1 MSDKIEE
8 LSQKDLDFY
17 KERYF
22 DHFGV
27 ATNIDEGMGSILDFM
42 DKIQKA
48 IETDTP
54 LVNFDLDKSPVF

>member
-42 DKIQKA
+42 DEIQKA

>member
-1 MSDKIEE
+1 MATEIEE
-8 LSQKDLDFY
+8 ISQKDLDFY

-27 ATNIDEGMGSILDFM
+27 ATNIDEGMGSISDFM
-42 DKIQKA
+42 GDIQKA

-54 LVNFDLDKSPVF
+54 LVNFDLDKSLVF

>member
-1 MSDKIEE
+1 MATEIEE
-8 LSQKDLDFY
+8 ISQKDLDFY

-27 ATNIDEGMGSILDFM
+27 ATNIDEEMGSISDFM
-42 DKIQKA
+42 DDIQNA

-54 LVNFDLDKSPVF
+54 LVNFDLDKSLVF

>member
-1 MSDKIEE
+1 MENKIKE
-8 LSQKDLDFY
+8 LSWEDLDFY

-27 ATNIDEGMGSILDFM
+27 ATNIDEGMGSISDFM
-42 DKIQKA
+42 DDIQNA

-54 LVNFDLDKSPVF
+54 LVNFDLDKSLVF

>member
-1 MSDKIEE
+1 MATEIEE
-8 LSQKDLDFY
+8 ISQKDLDFY

-27 ATNIDEGMGSILDFM
+27 ATNIYEGMGSISDFM
-42 DKIQKA
+42 DDIQNA

-54 LVNFDLDKSPVF
+54 LVNFDLDKSLVF